1 MLVAEQPVLLGHAA
15 DNEVP
20 DPHRA
25 RPPSRKCRGHD
36 EPELREAVD
45 GIQTG
50 FRHLVLLDKK
60 LERSLRKQRTRLV
73 GMILHR
79 ANEDIFENSKVGL
92 TRSLARRKLS
102 SFFKDADEDPEAVEL
117 SAEDKAL
124 LQELLAETPSWE
136 WAPCQIPPTPSRSSF
151 RRELSLGSLYST
163 VESFVMGSPCSVI
176 EDWSHPGRTTPLNWK
191 RSRKAR
197 THSKDSVASTE
208 TRAHHT
214 PSPSPEPAG
223 AKAFQWPEKCSPL
236 ELFGPDAPTEPVQRP
251 MGESASPPG
260 SKLKLLAEE
269 AEIEPVL
276 EFCPAPAPRQ
286 QHESRRSVH
295 TVVVPCRDEEDEHK
309 PTLHVPPPQ
318 LRATHH
324 RISDPGVAGSPVV
337 ALRRAWGS
345 AGSLPGLLS
354 RDPPGRVEEGS
365 KVPVASRRPKAQA
378 VKSPGGNSP
387 STQSQGSGRC
397 VRASSSAQA
406 LRPSSAQASRLTA
419 QRSLTKIWAP

>member
-1 MLVAEQPVLLGHAA
+1 MLVAEQPVLLGHAVG
-15 DNEVP
+15 NEVP
-20 DPHRA
+20 DPGRA
-25 RPPSRKCRGHD
+25 RPPSRSKCRGHD
-36 EPELREAVD
+36 EPELREAMD

-117 SAEDKAL
+117 SAEDKVL

-151 RRELSLGSLYST
+151 RRELSLDSLYST

-191 RSRKAR
+191 RWRKAR
-197 THSKDSVASTE
+197 AHSKDSVASTE
-208 TRAHHT
+208 TRAQHT
-214 PSPSPEPAG
+214 PPPAG

-236 ELFGPDAPTEPVQRP
+236 ELFGPDAPPEQVQRSV
-251 MGESASPPG
+251 GESASPPG
-260 SKLKLLAEE
+260 SKPEPLAEE

-276 EFCPAPAPRQ
+276 EFCPSPAPRR

-309 PTLHVPPPQ
+309 PTLHAPPPQ

-345 AGSLPGLLS
+345 SGSLPGLLS
-354 RDPPGRVEEGS
+354 RDLPGRVEEGS
-365 KVPVASRRPKAQA
+365 KAPLASRRPKAQA

-387 STQSQGSGRC
+387 SMQSQGRS

-406 LRPSSAQASRLTA
+406 LRPSSAQASGLTA